1 MNVMSTVNTLLK
13 NVNKITF
20 FYQLYVYS
28 SVILPTVFVIVLITT
43 IYLKY
48 FHNRR
53 LRWIHFSI
61 MIPLEPEL
69 RYFVSTITEFVRDY
83 NLNAQDLFTNYYN
96 DAIKENLFFYKTI
109 NDGAIQSRFDEAM
122 NELGKLNVTF
132 DNTGNNDSMDTFMN
146 DVEKFLYTRFSW
158 SKAEKFNRTESNVAI
173 VNNFYDKLKLIV
185 DQENVFNTF
194 MNNSSLITFVDLDHM
209 ETDERSVLNNSLFK
223 TYGKYLP
230 NGNLNS
236 YITDIM
242 TERNT
247 PNAYN
252 TKRLESVMLSN
263 QSFFN
268 TQSSKTIDEEIVET
282 LAQMT
287 NRVRNVFAEYYNTI
301 IQERD
306 GDDVTNTGSD
316 ESKCRITTED
326 GSNFNGLIDADIPN
340 NLVFPDDEAQQ
351 SDYIRRLSIY
361 ETLNAMSTYYEEHKE
376 DVENMKE
383 YFLNKYIFVE
393 KTIYEEFDAKTHFP
407 LFNSQT
413 AQAVLNDYHTVMDHV
428 NVKTSIETIELATRF
443 TIYYLLDE
451 DQRKEE
457 NLEQLVSLYIGF
469 NDLFVL
475 ERDFRKKLDAY
486 NKSRK
491 PEIDELKKLYNRRL
505 SEYKTFFIEDGISKQ
520 WSELYKGKIPPRYY
534 WTLDWLRKILGKK
547 SFDDIIK
554 WLFNEH
560 KDGTSS
566 EDINRRTQMEVDAHF
581 NSDLQYMSETGE
593 LQSMINEQSSGGGV
607 DEAEAGGDVVEGFE
621 SNEKKVVEHF
631 GFFGGIA
638 NPFKELGSIIGEI
651 FKFLKMAMKI
661 LIKLIKLITKP
672 TEFLVFFVKMIVAFF
687 MIFFKLVWYLVK
699 LHGSKDGVYLIGEFL
714 AYNIVLVFT
723 TIFNFSWFKVL
734 FVFTYIIMVLDL
746 SVFKGSLYS
755 FLYWLFG
762 ATENSPRAWYLRAG
776 HHYGQDTCKS
786 ETCDN
791 HFQNKAK
798 RMFFAFN
805 ACGDNYKPDRDSA
818 GIMCARKLSQEPG
831 FCLNAN
837 IERVRQGLPVKTPI
851 VPGEFLPNQEFLDAT
866 KMKRRRM
873 INDFKKMKTNF
884 YNNCENTM
892 NPYNDLTK
900 NVCRMYAGVVATD
913 RERRKLE
920 ALCYNTYCS
929 NGRREQFCY
938 KYTKPNSQ
946 DLISKQPG
954 KGGAVMY
961 KSVVVGSLY
970 ILIVSYL
977 VNQMLH
983 SIPTVPSLPT
993 SS

>member
-1 MNVMSTVNTLLK
+1 MNVMNVVNTLLK
-13 NVNKITF
+13 NVNTITYL
-20 FYQLYVYS
+20 YQLYIYS
-28 SVILPTVFVIVLITT
+28 SVILPTIFVIVLITT

-53 LRWIHFSI
+53 LRWVHFSI

-83 NLNAQDLFTNYYN
+83 NLNAQDMFVNYN
-96 DAIKENLFFYKTI
+96 DEIKNNLYFYKTI
-109 NDGAIQSRFDEAM
+109 NEGVIQSRFDEAM
-122 NELGKLNVTF
+122 NELEKLNVTY
-132 DNTGNNDSMDTFMN
+132 DSTGGNDSLDNFLN

-158 SKAEKFNRTESNVAI
+158 SKSEKFKRTDSNVMI
-173 VNNFYDKLKLIV
+173 VNQFYNKLKLIV
-185 DQENVFNTF
+185 DQEEGFNTF
-194 MNNSSLITFVDLDHM
+194 MSNSSLINFTDLDHM
-209 ETDERSVLNNSLFK
+209 ETDENSILNNRLFQ

-236 YITDIM
+236 YITEIM

-252 TKRLESVMLSN
+252 TKLLESVMASN
-263 QSFFN
+263 RDFFN
-268 TQSSKTIDEEIVET
+268 TQSSKTVDEEIVDT
-282 LAQMT
+282 LVKMT
-287 NRVRNVFAEYYNTI
+287 NRVRNVFAEYYNNI
-301 IQERD
+301 IEEGNVDIPTSNPDQKC
-306 GDDVTNTGSD
+306 GD
-316 ESKCRITTED
+316 TTETES
-326 GSNFNGLIDADIPN
+326 GSNGLIDAQIPQD
-340 NLVFPDDEAQQ
+340 LVFPDDEVQQ
-351 SDYIRRLSIY
+351 ADYARRLTIY
-361 ETLNAMSTYYEEHKE
+361 ETMNAMSTYYDEHKD
-376 DVENMKE
+376 DVEHIKE
-383 YFLNKYIFVE
+383 YFQNNYIFVE
-393 KTIYEEFDAKTHFP
+393 KTVYEEFDAKSHFP

-413 AQAVLNDYHTVMDHV
+413 VQEILNYYHTVMDHV

-443 TIYYLLDE
+443 TIYYMLDE
-451 DQRKEE
+451 NSRKEE
-457 NLEQLVSLYIGF
+457 TLEQLVSLYIGF
-469 NDLFVL
+469 NDLFIL

-491 PEIDELKKLYNRRL
+491 PEIDELKRLYNRRL
-505 SEYKTFFIEDGISKQ
+505 SEYYTFFMEDGISKQ
-520 WSELYKGKIPPRYY
+520 WSELYKGKNPPRYY
-534 WTLDWLRKILGKK
+534 WTLDWLRKILGQK

-566 EDINRRTQMEVDAHF
+566 DDMNRKIQMEVDAQF
-581 NSDLQYMSETGE
+581 NNDLQYMSETGE
-593 LQSMINEQSSGGGV
+593 LQSMINEQSGGGS
-607 DEAEAGGDVVEGFE
+607 DEAEGEGDVVENFT
-621 SNEKKVVEHF
+621 SNKNTQKKVIEHF
-631 GFFGGIA
+631 GLLGGLG

-651 FKFLKMAMKI
+651 FKFLKMVMKI

-672 TEFLVFFVKMIVAFF
+672 TEFIVFFVKIIVAFI
-687 MIFFKLVWYLVK
+687 MILFKLVFYLVK
-699 LHGSKDGVYLIGEFL
+699 LNGSKDGVYLIGEFI

-746 SVFKGSLYS
+746 YVFKGSLYS

-762 ATENSPRAWYLRAG
+762 ATENSPRAWYMRTG
-776 HHYGQDTCKS
+776 YHYGQDTCKS

-791 HFQNKAK
+791 NFQNKAK

-805 ACGDNYKPDRDSA
+805 ACGDNYKPDRGSA
-818 GIMCARKLSQEPG
+818 GLMCARKLTQEPG

-851 VPGEFLPNQEFLDAT
+851 IPGEFFPSNEFLDAT

-873 INDFKKMKTNF
+873 INDFKKMKANF

-892 NPYNDLTK
+892 KNYNDLTK
-900 NVCRMYAGVVATD
+900 NICRMYAGVVATD
-913 RERRKLE
+913 SERRKLE

-929 NGRREQFCY
+929 NGIREQFCY

-946 DLISKQPG
+946 DLISTQPG

-961 KSVVVGSLY
+961 KNVAVGSLY
-970 ILIVSYL
+970 ILIVSFL
-977 VNQMLH
+977 VNQMLL
-983 SIPTVPSLPT
+983 SIPTVPSPPPT
-993 SS
+993 GS